1 MQQLLP
7 RDNLETHAEN
17 PHRYQAISTAT
28 KGSLSKAGPLW
39 LTVMCRASA
48 VGSKPAS
55 VVGAAGE
62 EEARAGL
69 TGEVVGGLKGGL
81 AR

>member
-1 MQQLLP
+1 M
-7 RDNLETHAEN
+7 A
-17 PHRYQAISTAT
+17 
-28 KGSLSKAGPLW
+28 LSKAGQLC
-39 LTVMCRASA
+39 LGLCLGFTVMCRASA